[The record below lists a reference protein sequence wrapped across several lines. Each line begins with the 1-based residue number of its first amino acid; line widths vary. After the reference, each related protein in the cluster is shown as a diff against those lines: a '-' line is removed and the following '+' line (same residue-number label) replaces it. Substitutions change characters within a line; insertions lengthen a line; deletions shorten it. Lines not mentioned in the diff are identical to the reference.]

1 MYFFADP
8 FRPTVYQMFSIVWR
22 GVLLYFNI
30 AEVLL
35 DAFVVFVSLHCTCIS
50 KVSFRITTI
59 LLMNAKHNLTMAKVF
74 VVMRVE
80 FPNQNLIAMLSDESE
95 DMQCYLMSYRIRDIF
110 GRSIGKYFLL
120 LFNIANALSIGTIP
134 LRPRHLLLY
143 GWTTCYII

>member
-1 MYFFADP
+1 
-8 FRPTVYQMFSIVWR
+8 MFSIVWR

-35 DAFVVFVSLHCTCIS
+35 DTFVVFVCLHCTCIS
-50 KVSFRITTI
+50 KVSFRIATI

-80 FPNQNLIAMLSDESE
+80 FPNQNLIAMLSDESK
-95 DMQCYLMSYRIRDIF
+95 DMQFYLMSYRIPDIF

-120 LFNIANALSIGTIP
+120 LFNIANALSIHDP
-134 LRPRHLLLY
+134 LAAKAFVVIRVDHMLHNLRWHNTKKKLS
-143 GWTTCYII
+143 CI

>member
-1 MYFFADP
+1 
-8 FRPTVYQMFSIVWR
+8 MFSIVWR

-50 KVSFRITTI
+50 KVSFKKTTI

-80 FPNQNLIAMLSDESE
+80 FPNQNLIAMSSDESK
-95 DMQCYLMSYRIRDIF
+95 DMQCYLMSYRIPDIF

-143 GWTTCYII
+143 GWTTCYYMI

>member
-1 MYFFADP
+1 
-8 FRPTVYQMFSIVWR
+8 MFSIVWR
-22 GVLLYFNI
+22 GVLLYFSI

-50 KVSFRITTI
+50 KVSFKKTTI

-80 FPNQNLIAMLSDESE
+80 FPNQNLIAMLSDESK
-95 DMQCYLMSYRIRDIF
+95 DMQFYLMSYRIPDIF

>member
-1 MYFFADP
+1 
-8 FRPTVYQMFSIVWR
+8 MFSIVWR

-50 KVSFRITTI
+50 KVSFKKTTI

-80 FPNQNLIAMLSDESE
+80 FPNQNLIAMLSDESK
-95 DMQCYLMSYRIRDIF
+95 DMQ
-110 GRSIGKYFLL
+110 
-120 LFNIANALSIGTIP
+120 
-134 LRPRHLLLY
+134 
-143 GWTTCYII
+143 

>member
-1 MYFFADP
+1 
-8 FRPTVYQMFSIVWR
+8 MFSIVWR

-35 DAFVVFVSLHCTCIS
+35 DAFVVFVSLRCTCIS
-50 KVSFRITTI
+50 KVSFKITTI

-80 FPNQNLIAMLSDESE
+80 FPNQNLIAMLSDESK
-95 DMQCYLMSYRIRDIF
+95 DMQCYLMSYRIPDIF

>member
-1 MYFFADP
+1 
-8 FRPTVYQMFSIVWR
+8 MFSIVWR

-30 AEVLL
+30 GEVLL
-35 DAFVVFVSLHCTCIS
+35 EAFVVFVSLHCTCIS
-50 KVSFRITTI
+50 KVSFEITTI

-80 FPNQNLIAMLSDESE
+80 FPNQNLIAMLSDESK
-95 DMQCYLMSYRIRDIF
+95 DMQCYLMSYRIPDIF

>member
-1 MYFFADP
+1 MWYLF
-8 FRPTVYQMFSIVWR
+8 
-22 GVLLYFNI
+22 LYI
-30 AEVLL
+30 AH
-35 DAFVVFVSLHCTCIS
+35 ASRFS
-50 KVSFRITTI
+50 KVSFKITTI

-80 FPNQNLIAMLSDESE
+80 FPNQNLIAMLSDESK
-95 DMQCYLMSYRIRDIF
+95 DMQCYLMSYRIPDIF

>member
-1 MYFFADP
+1 
-8 FRPTVYQMFSIVWR
+8 MFSIVWR

-35 DAFVVFVSLHCTCIS
+35 EAFVVIVSLHCTCIS
-50 KVSFRITTI
+50 KVSFKKTTI
-59 LLMNAKHNLTMAKVF
+59 LLMNAKHNLIMAKVF

-80 FPNQNLIAMLSDESE
+80 FPDQNLIAMLSDESKG
-95 DMQCYLMSYRIRDIF
+95 MQCYLMSYRIPDIF